1 MGKTLMLAGAALFAG
16 GALLHFAPGAL
27 SWFGKLPGDLRYESE
42 STKLFVPITSMLIV
56 SAVLSIALHLL
67 RR

>member
-1 MGKTLMLAGAALFAG
+1 VGKTLMLAGAALLAL

>member
-1 MGKTLMLAGAALFAG
+1 MGKTLMLAGAALLAL

>member
-1 MGKTLMLAGAALFAG
+1 MLAGAALLAL

>member
-1 MGKTLMLAGAALFAG
+1 MAKTLMLAGAALLAI
-16 GALLHFAPGAL
+16 GALLHFAPGTL